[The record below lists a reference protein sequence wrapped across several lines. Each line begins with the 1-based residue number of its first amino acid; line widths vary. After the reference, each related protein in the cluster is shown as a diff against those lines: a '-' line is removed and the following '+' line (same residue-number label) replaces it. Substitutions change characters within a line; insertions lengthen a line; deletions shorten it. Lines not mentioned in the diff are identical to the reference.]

1 MTQGALAWYGF
12 NPVKPSDSSGKCNSL
27 IDRSIFTFPQGLIAR
42 IASGPSRHVGKMLL
56 RPLCGPEMDHTH
68 VASCTSEQ
76 VMLL

>member
-12 NPVKPSDSSGKCNSL
+12 KSSDSSGKSNSL
-27 IDRSIFTFPQGLIAR
+27 IGRSISTFPQGLIAR
-42 IASGPSRHVGKMLL
+42 IASGPYRNVGKMLL
-56 RPLCGPEMDHTH
+56 QLLCGPEMDHTH